1 MRTSVGGWLRR
12 LTSDESELEAD
23 TLCSEVDANGATRA
37 GTCHAGQRVEIMGKL
52 RCVQLQP
59 SEALATLVAELY
71 DGTDTVQLIWLGR
84 RTIAGIEA
92 GRTLRAKGR
101 IAVRDGHKVMY
112 NPSYQLLP
120 ASA

>member
-1 MRTSVGGWLRR
+1 MGTSIGGWFRR

-23 TLCSEVDANGATRA
+23 TLSHEVDACGAMRA
-37 GTCHAGQRVEIMGKL
+37 GTCRAGQRVQVMGKL
-52 RCVQLQP
+52 RCVELQP
-59 SEALATLVAELY
+59 CDHLATLVAELY

-101 IAVRDGHKVMY
+101 IALRDGHKVIY
-112 NPSYQLLP
+112 NPSYELLP
-120 ASA
+120 AAG